1 MKCFVMAVFTLI
13 ATAYNL
19 QAHADVGVL
28 SVGAIDVFNAL
39 DVQPSFIED
48 QSSTYSFKS
57 VGGLRCV
64 ILKSKENEI
73 ETKSYCFLSDKA
85 NFRVIYQSLN
95 TTEFLTED
103 LTNSKFQ
110 KSMKSVGGILRC
122 SKITIFENS
131 NPTESYD
138 CLGAFQ

>member
-64 ILKSKENEI
+64 ILKSKENEM
-73 ETKSYCFLSDKA
+73 ETKPYCFLSNNA
-85 NFRVIYQSLN
+85 NFKVIYQALN
-95 TTEFLTED
+95 TTELFTSD
-103 LTNSKFQ
+103 LTKSKFQ
-110 KSMKSVGGILRC
+110 KSMKSVGAFLRC
-122 SKITIFENS
+122 SKVTIVENS
-131 NPTESYD
+131 HLTESYD
-138 CLGAFQ
+138 CLGTFQ